1 MERNMNYMLINVEDR
16 QRIMT
21 SFYETYE
28 KAHKAMIE
36 DVLACLDPALYQKDL
51 EENGETYGE
60 DWWIR
65 EDCAWISDNA
75 FDYNIEW
82 YIVCSSSKRTGGTE
96 V

>member
-1 MERNMNYMLINVEDR
+1 MEFG
-16 QRIMT
+16 T
-21 SFYETYE
+21 
-28 KAHKAMIE
+28 IE
-36 DVLACLDPALYQKDL
+36 YDDLMQKLTKLAQCNDPIDPALYQKDL

-82 YIVCSSSKRTGGTE
+82 YIVCSNS
-96 V
+96 

>member
-1 MERNMNYMLINVEDR
+1 MLRIGQGDNSSASNTLSHSDEELKR
-16 QRIMT
+16 Q
-21 SFYETYE
+21 EEEQKQKEQLE
-28 KAHKAMIE
+28 KNRQEEEQK
-36 DVLACLDPALYQKDL
+36 LQKDL

-82 YIVCSSSKRTGGTE
+82 YIVCSNS
-96 V
+96 

>member
-1 MERNMNYMLINVEDR
+1 
-16 QRIMT
+16 
-21 SFYETYE
+21 
-28 KAHKAMIE
+28 MIE
-36 DVLACLDPALYQKDL
+36 DDLACLDPALYQKDL

-82 YIVCSSSKRTGGTE
+82 YIVCSNS
-96 V
+96 

>member
-60 DWWIR
+60 DWRIR

-75 FDYNIEW
+75 FGYNIEW
-82 YIVCSSSKRTGGTE
+82 YIVCSNS
-96 V
+96 